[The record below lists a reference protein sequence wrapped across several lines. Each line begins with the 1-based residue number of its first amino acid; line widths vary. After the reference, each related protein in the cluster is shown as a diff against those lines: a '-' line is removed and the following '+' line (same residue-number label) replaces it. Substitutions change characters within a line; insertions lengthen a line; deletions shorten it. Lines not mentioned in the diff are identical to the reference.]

1 MNSASASFSF
11 QTRAC
16 WQGSTKFPASGRCG
30 PASVAHNV
38 FSRRGF
44 LRRAT
49 WALAGAAL
57 GTLRASPANAS
68 DPAELADE
76 TLAFIRR
83 CARAD
88 GGYAP
93 SPDPQYQGN
102 SDTGL
107 SDLAAVTYAAV
118 LAKTMG
124 WKLPQEDKSIQ
135 FIHLHQQKDGSFAN
149 LAGRMDP
156 RSDLAVL
163 YNTVQGVVA
172 LRALGQA
179 PKKDPAAVMD
189 RFFVNEAF
197 RKLPWYATSFFPL
210 FYAALGQPFP
220 KPYDQALRDLQIASQ
235 SRGRLPGRSRR
246 GNVSHGPLFP
256 AGRRADSEGWEDGR
270 TCAAQPETRRRF

>member
-1 MNSASASFSF
+1 VNVERTSFSF

-16 WQGSTKFPASGRCG
+16 RQGSTEFPASGPCWPTR
-30 PASVAHNV
+30 VAHNV

-49 WALAGAAL
+49 WAMAGAAL
-57 GTLRASPANAS
+57 GTLRGSPANAS

-83 CARAD
+83 CARED

-124 WKLPQEDKSIQ
+124 WKLPHEDKSIETSRNR
-135 FIHLHQQKDGSFAN
+135 IGTSTPASTPSSSCASLAAIRSPSARRWTRPPSGSCGA
-149 LAGRMDP
+149 AMP
-156 RSDLAVL
+156 MAVS
-163 YNTVQGVVA
+163 A
-172 LRALGQA
+172 IS
-179 PKKDPAAVMD
+179 PAA
-189 RFFVNEAF
+189 
-197 RKLPWYATSFFPL
+197 
-210 FYAALGQPFP
+210 
-220 KPYDQALRDLQIASQ
+220 
-235 SRGRLPGRSRR
+235 
-246 GNVSHGPLFP
+246 P
-256 AGRRADSEGWEDGR
+256 AIWTLSISSSA
-270 TCAAQPETRRRF
+270 P

>member
-1 MNSASASFSF
+1 MA
-11 QTRAC
+11 T
-16 WQGSTKFPASGRCG
+16 
-30 PASVAHNV
+30 VAQNV
-38 FSRRGF
+38 LSRRGF

-68 DPAELADE
+68 GPAELAEE

-102 SDTGL
+102 SDTAL

-124 WKLPQEDKSIQ
+124 WELPQEEILIQ
-135 FIHLHQQKDGSFAN
+135 FIQFHQQKDGSFAN
-149 LAGRMDP
+149 RAGRMDP

-179 PKKDPAAVMD
+179 PKKGPAPVMD

-197 RKLPWYATSFFPL
+197 KKLPGMPPAFSPCSCRPGPAFSE
-210 FYAALGQPFP
+210 ALR
-220 KPYDQALRDLQIASQ
+220 QALRD
-235 SRGRLPGRSRR
+235 R
-246 GNVSHGPLFP
+246 
-256 AGRRADSEGWEDGR
+256 
-270 TCAAQPETRRRF
+270 